1 MLSTWKEEPKV
12 KRRPLHPSLE
22 SICFL
27 VSSIV
32 ETRDL
37 DSLVGWFVITARPM
51 DPAKDLGSYGYG
63 SIAWK
68 ERVESWKLRQG
79 MQMTTTE
86 EGQLQARGKGAHDD
100 NGLNGPDLPM

>member
-1 MLSTWKEEPKV
+1 MTYSWV
-12 KRRPLHPSLE
+12 A
-22 SICFL
+22 
-27 VSSIV
+27 
-32 ETRDL
+32 
-37 DSLVGWFVITARPM
+37 FVITARPM

-86 EGQLQARGKGAHDD
+86 GGQLQASGKGAHDD